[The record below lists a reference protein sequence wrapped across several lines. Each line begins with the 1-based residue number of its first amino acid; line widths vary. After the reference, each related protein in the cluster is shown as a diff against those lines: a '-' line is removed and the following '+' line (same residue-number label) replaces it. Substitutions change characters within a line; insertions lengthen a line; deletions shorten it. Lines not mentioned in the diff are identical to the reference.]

1 MAESAT
7 IAEITQMLKDLALG
21 IRHANKLVAEASATS
36 VVNIIGGELE
46 KEINQVGSGAGSEH
60 RRAYLQAVLSE
71 GTDQVDAV
79 EGMIDGLV
87 RAMEA
92 YCTAEV
98 KVTTGS
104 TYGIVAD
111 IVGVSLANVMT
122 NCASGAQAIQENTTS
137 ITGIASGG
145 SNTGDGMLYASGTSQ
160 MCTGDEWRVECQGAD
175 AWNAYGEK
183 HGRLNATISTN
194 VTFTDADA
202 GISFQVASGTTPF
215 ASGDMFYFS
224 TISDDAGVIQS
235 GLRDRLATV
244 LPASGS
250 PTISDDIAT

>member
-21 IRHANKLVAEASATS
+21 IRHANKLVAAASANS
-36 VVNIIGGELE
+36 VVNIIGAEME
-46 KEINQVGSGAGSEH
+46 KQINQVGSGAASEH
-60 RRAYLQAVLSE
+60 RREYLQSILDE
-71 GTDQVDAV
+71 GIDQVAAV
-79 EGMIDGLV
+79 EGMINGFI
-87 RAMEA
+87 RAMET
-92 YCTAEV
+92 YCTKEV
-98 KVTTGS
+98 KSTVGS
-104 TYGIVAD
+104 TYSIVVD
-111 IVGVSLANVMT
+111 IVGISLANAMT

-160 MCTGDEWRVECQGAD
+160 MCTCDEWRVECRGSD
-175 AWNAYGEK
+175 AWNVYGEK
-183 HGRLNATISTN
+183 HGRLNSTASTN

-202 GISFQVASGTTPF
+202 GISFQVASGTAAF
-215 ASGDMFYFS
+215 VDGDLFYFTS
-224 TISDDAGVIQS
+224 TSDDAGVVQS
-235 GLRDRLATV
+235 GLRDRLGAV